1 MGRAYLQL
9 LSKDDLNKIHD
20 STLKVLNNT
29 GVRFLHDKALKILE
43 ENGCEVDWKTKIA
56 KFPESLVMESMKKAR
71 GKKRPKYDST
81 QTPDLV
87 KLPEQDVYLRPFGTG
102 VRVTDRDGTTRAS
115 TLRDIKNL
123 VIVGDALISEGGGLD
138 TYHSMVHACDMPRW
152 TAGLHSREVS
162 MTRGD
167 CPVESVAQP
176 VGYKRVEETEEEKER
191 RRFRLREYGIEMAKA
206 YYGMDLEEMRK
217 NVVGLGAG
225 GCPNSPLT
233 HAKEILTGQMWAA
246 ENGFPSGGLSQA
258 MTGATAPIT
267 LPGTIIV
274 HNAELI
280 SLITL
285 LQLIHPGLITRH
297 SSSTC
302 TIDLRK
308 GCCTVGTPE
317 MGLISVMAMNLAQ
330 YYDLDCTVAGA

>member
-1 MGRAYLQL
+1 
-9 LSKDDLNKIHD
+9 
-20 STLKVLNNT
+20 
-29 GVRFLHDKALKILE
+29 
-43 ENGCEVDWKTKIA
+43 
-56 KFPESLVMESMKKAR
+56 
-71 GKKRPKYDST
+71 
-81 QTPDLV
+81 
-87 KLPEQDVYLRPFGTG
+87 
-102 VRVTDRDGTTRAS
+102 
-115 TLRDIKNL
+115 
-123 VIVGDALISEGGGLD
+123 
-138 TYHSMVHACDMPRW
+138 
-152 TAGLHSREVS
+152 

-167 CPVESVAQP
+167 CPVEPIAQP
-176 VGYKRVEETEEEKER
+176 AGYTRVKETEEEKDR
-191 RRFRLREYGIEMAKA
+191 RRARLREIRIEMAMT

-285 LQLIHPGLITRH
+285 LQLIQPGLITGH

-308 GCCTVGTPE
+308 GACTVGTPE

>member
-1 MGRAYLQL
+1 M
-9 LSKDDLNKIHD
+9 
-20 STLKVLNNT
+20 
-29 GVRFLHDKALKILE
+29 
-43 ENGCEVDWKTKIA
+43 
-56 KFPESLVMESMKKAR
+56 
-71 GKKRPKYDST
+71 
-81 QTPDLV
+81 
-87 KLPEQDVYLRPFGTG
+87 
-102 VRVTDRDGTTRAS
+102 
-115 TLRDIKNL
+115 
-123 VIVGDALISEGGGLD
+123 
-138 TYHSMVHACDMPRW
+138 
-152 TAGLHSREVS
+152 
-162 MTRGD
+162 
-167 CPVESVAQP
+167 
-176 VGYKRVEETEEEKER
+176 RVEETEEEKER

-206 YYGMDLEEMRK
+206 YYGMDLEELRK
-217 NVVGLGAG
+217 NVVGVGSG
-225 GCPNSPLT
+225 GCPNSPLP
-233 HAKEILTGQMWAA
+233 HAKDILDGQMWAA

-267 LPGTIIV
+267 LPGTMIV

-308 GCCTVGTPE
+308 GYCTVGTPE